1 MRKTH
6 TKSEGTMERAEHLAV
21 HPRVFALVA
30 LIPISVAIFLHHTF
44 VAGATPFGV
53 WLLLVGL
60 AFSFGFFRFLALRS
74 EHESSRVSSFVD
86 GLIALL
92 WGLAAYFVFSI
103 VEIEV
108 AGLAYSSHLLSFSCS
123 AVIYILLVYR
133 RFGLPLVGCFFAFVS
148 VLMLLS
154 VSWRSSH
161 EWIHQS
167 AVMGEDFSGDPI
179 AGVSTERAQWFAGM
193 AAKSLTT
200 KYSEPIDKQPKPWS
214 YDGATG
220 PSNWGSLSAE
230 FSKCGSGKWQSPI
243 DIPRKA
249 AKSKNAI
256 RFKWASET
264 MAVDRKRPSG
274 EVSWSGRS
282 KASLN
287 GETYAVKKTV
297 FHSPS
302 EHQING
308 FSYPMEMQLYLESPS
323 GRVAILGVFVEIGA
337 SHKEFDKIIS
347 QFSLPAEAPPVVN
360 QVSARDLLP
369 ATFDHYKYEG
379 SLTMP
384 PCTEGVSW
392 YVLDHSVEVSA
403 SQLAQLRSKVGQ
415 NARPVQALGSR
426 SFEASEALLS
436 H

>member
-1 MRKTH
+1 
-6 TKSEGTMERAEHLAV
+6 MERAEHLAA

-30 LIPISVAIFLHHTF
+30 LIPVSVAILVHHIF
-44 VAGATPFGV
+44 VAGAIPFGV
-53 WLLLVGL
+53 WLLLGGL
-60 AFSFGFFRFLALRS
+60 GFSFGLLRFLALRS
-74 EHESSRVSSFVD
+74 DRESSQMRSFAD
-86 GLIALL
+86 GLVALL
-92 WGLAAYFVFSI
+92 WGVAAYFLFSI
-103 VEIEV
+103 LDLEA
-108 AGLAYSSHLLSFSCS
+108 AGLAYSSLLMSLSLF
-123 AVIYILLVYR
+123 AVTYILLVSR
-133 RFGLPLVGCFFAFVS
+133 RFGLQLVGSFFTFVT

-161 EWIHQS
+161 EWIYQS
-167 AVMGEDFSGDPI
+167 AVMGEDLSNDPM
-179 AGVSTERAQWFAGM
+179 AGVSTGRAHWFAGM
-193 AAKSLTT
+193 ASKSLTT

-220 PSNWGSLSAE
+220 PSNWASLSAE

-264 MAVDRKRPSG
+264 ITVDRKHRSG
-274 EVSWSGRS
+274 ELSWSGQT
-282 KASLN
+282 KAFLN
-287 GETYAVKKTV
+287 GETYAVKKSV

-308 FSYPMEMQLYLESPS
+308 FSYPMEMQLYLEHPS
-323 GRVAILGVFVEIGA
+323 GKIAILGVFVEIGA

-347 QFSLPAEAPPVVN
+347 QFSLPTEAPPVVN
-360 QVSARDLLP
+360 QVIARDLLP
-369 ATFDHYKYEG
+369 AKFDHYQYEG
-379 SLTMP
+379 SLTIP